1 MTYFPSTASQ
11 IFIYNWQ
18 VIDRSEKIDKNQEK
32 WKNKQK
38 LALSSI
44 K

>member
-18 VIDRSEKIDKNQEK
+18 IIDRSEKIDKNQEK
-32 WKNKQK
+32 WKKQTK
-38 LALSSI
+38 TGI
-44 K
+44 E